1 MKRPFTVKVPASSGN
16 LGAGFDVLGLSLKL
30 HSELRV
36 QILSPKPGKP
46 MIRVHG
52 EGETSVPRDGRN
64 LLYQCIAFVFK
75 KAKRPVPRLELFC
88 LNRIPLAR
96 GLGSSSAAI
105 VAGLVAGNH
114 LLGDKFSKQQLVA
127 WATELEGHADNV
139 ASAFLGGIQGNL
151 VVGKTVISRSWP
163 VPNLKCVVAVPAFE
177 LSTKKARAVLPKAVP
192 LQDAVANIAAV
203 AMLGTLSVLGGVESA
218 LANEV
223 KVATV
228 DMQKALQS
236 VDAGKKAKSQLERE
250 FNDKKKKL
258 QDEEASI
265 KKLGEEF
272 KKQAAVLNDETRMR
286 RQAEI
291 QERIVKF
298 QELTPRSTGRSS
310 TNPSRSPIIAP
321 PQAHRPRQSNLRRA
335 AIRPSNVRS
344 P

>member
-203 AMLGTLSVLGGVESA
+203 AMLGRALGGEFDLLKGA
-218 LANEV
+218 LTDRLHEPYRAKLIPGFYAV
-223 KVATV
+223 KAAAEKAGAYGTALSGAGPSIIALVKPAAAARVGKAMVAAFRGKGV
-228 DMQKALQS
+228 RSKAL
-236 VDAGKKAKSQLERE
+236 VLEI
-250 FNDKKKKL
+250 DKKGV
-258 QDEEASI
+258 Q
-265 KKLGEEF
+265 
-272 KKQAAVLNDETRMR
+272 
-286 RQAEI
+286 
-291 QERIVKF
+291 
-298 QELTPRSTGRSS
+298 
-310 TNPSRSPIIAP
+310 
-321 PQAHRPRQSNLRRA
+321 
-335 AIRPSNVRS
+335 VR
-344 P
+344 